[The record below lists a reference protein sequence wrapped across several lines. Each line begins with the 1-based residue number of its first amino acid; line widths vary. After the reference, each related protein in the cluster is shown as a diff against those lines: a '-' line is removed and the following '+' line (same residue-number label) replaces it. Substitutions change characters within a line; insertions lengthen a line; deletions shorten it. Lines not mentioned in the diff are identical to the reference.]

1 MNTCFNGRVAVGRN
15 TAALV
20 VLAMMVM
27 AAGFAA
33 ADDIGVKLNEVP
45 EGYARAYTS
54 PFLYAH
60 GPNQNS
66 NLYSTA
72 EIPWG
77 KLTFGIGIKVM
88 GTHLNETDQSFRLVY
103 EDVDLGDIDPA
114 FAGMTGDVVFEGP
127 TIFGSTDDL
136 GSLEVYSGGVSIYR
150 RDTISGVVDTRMVPL
165 ATPEGY
171 VGGLFGLRGVIRWL
185 PTIDRDDFGKAELF
199 GYGLQWSPSHLIQN
213 FPVDLM
219 IGFFNQSFDVTGDQP
234 GLEGGILSDAS
245 SLYLAASYDW
255 PALTLYGGYARES
268 SEMEVYYIY
277 DDPDFNI
284 TGEEIRFTEDG
295 IQENRFTL
303 GVTFDILAKLNLEM
317 AHGKFTTYSVGLM
330 FGN

>member
-1 MNTCFNGRVAVGRN
+1 MNTRSNWRVGGRGRAAAVAVLA
-15 TAALV
+15 TIILV
-20 VLAMMVM
+20 
-27 AAGFAA
+27 AGPVA

-77 KLTFGIGIKVM
+77 KLTFGVGIKVM

-114 FAGMTGDVVFEGP
+114 LDGMTGDVVFAGP
-127 TIFGSTDDL
+127 TIFGSTDEL
-136 GSLEVYSGGVSIYR
+136 GTLEVFSGGVSIYR
-150 RDTISGVVDTRMVPL
+150 RDTISGVLDTRMVPL
-165 ATPEGY
+165 AAPEGY

-199 GYGLQWSPSHLIQN
+199 GYGLQWSPSHLLKD

-219 IGFFNQSFDVTGDQP
+219 IGFFNQSFDITGDQP
-234 GLEGGILSDAS
+234 GLEGGMLSDAS
-245 SLYLAASYDW
+245 SVYLAASYDW

-284 TGEEIRFTEDG
+284 TGEEIRFTEEG

-317 AHGKFTTYSVGLM
+317 AHGKLTTYSVGLM